1 MRPKEAL
8 ALLNFHWD
16 DADTFAFRDGRYTAT
31 ARFGRCE
38 VMSSDD
44 PDELQR
50 MIRRHYPTR
59 MTERSST

>member
-16 DADTFAFRDGRYTAT
+16 DAYRFAFCDGRYTAT
-31 ARFGRCE
+31 ARFGSRE
-38 VMSSDD
+38 ASASDD

-50 MIRRHYPTR
+50 MIRRPCPTR
-59 MTERSST
+59 ITERSST